1 MNRQDD
7 LVDQL
12 GNFDL
17 DRLMNDSW
25 DNLGEEGQ
33 KALIDDCYKMLRY
46 RYPGADE
53 LELYNYAGDFA
64 RQQSD
69 LRLYNL
75 AVEKNRPQNELEY
88 LRRKIGD
95 MNLLMN
101 VSKGLAVS
109 QAKTTGD
116 MAAYEAANEGYR
128 QDGHKILDVAGT
140 VAGFALDPTA
150 WLSAGVGGA
159 AAKGAMWVGGRFLAG
174 RGASAAV
181 SQAAARQ
188 FATTMTGRI
197 VGGVAG
203 GAANFGTFEGIK
215 EIESQFA
222 HGGKVA
228 TMDEDGNLL
237 REGRYVDEGYSASA
251 VGGQLMHGLGMG
263 AAIGWLGPVTGNVS
277 DKLVRGGGKLF
288 GKEMPGIADAYGK
301 AGARAGLYAG
311 ATVLEGTIFSVP
323 EWIEG
328 KRDGFDVWTD
338 NMAMMAGF
346 KAKHMLKSAGSVLG
360 DLKASLRVLPTAER
374 TVWTL
379 RAVCGCAWMLLLTA
393 VLH

>member
-1 MNRQDD
+1 MVSSSMNRQDD

-128 QDGHKILDVAGT
+128 QDGHK
-140 VAGFALDPTA
+140 
-150 WLSAGVGGA
+150 
-159 AAKGAMWVGGRFLAG
+159 FLTW
-174 RGASAAV
+174 
-181 SQAAARQ
+181 Q
-188 FATTMTGRI
+188 
-197 VGGVAG
+197 
-203 GAANFGTFEGIK
+203 
-215 EIESQFA
+215 
-222 HGGKVA
+222 
-228 TMDEDGNLL
+228 
-237 REGRYVDEGYSASA
+237 
-251 VGGQLMHGLGMG
+251 
-263 AAIGWLGPVTGNVS
+263 
-277 DKLVRGGGKLF
+277 VRLQG
-288 GKEMPGIADAYGK
+288 
-301 AGARAGLYAG
+301 
-311 ATVLEGTIFSVP
+311 
-323 EWIEG
+323 
-328 KRDGFDVWTD
+328 
-338 NMAMMAGF
+338 
-346 KAKHMLKSAGSVLG
+346 
-360 DLKASLRVLPTAER
+360 
-374 TVWTL
+374 
-379 RAVCGCAWMLLLTA
+379 LLLTLRHGCRQVSGA
-393 VLH
+393 LPPRAQCGSEVVSLPVEEHLQQSPKPPHVNSQLP